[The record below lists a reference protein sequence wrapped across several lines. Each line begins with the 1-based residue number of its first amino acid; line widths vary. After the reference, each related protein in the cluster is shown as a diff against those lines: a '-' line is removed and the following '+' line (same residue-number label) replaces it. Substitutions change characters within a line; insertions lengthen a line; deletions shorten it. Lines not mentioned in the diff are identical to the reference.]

1 MSSLKGDDSEEIIDN
16 DNEANTPLFTKRNT
30 RPVRPKLGITVS
42 YAAESSPSLGLGSG
56 LHAQA
61 VGDVM
66 PADWS
71 HSSPGPHV
79 D

>member
-1 MSSLKGDDSEEIIDN
+1 MSSLKGDNSEEEIDN
-16 DNEANTPLFTKRNT
+16 KANTPLFTKRNT

-56 LHAQA
+56 LQAQA

-71 HSSPGPHV
+71 HSSPGPNV